1 MTLPSLPGSVLRMID
16 LAEAQPR
23 SADLTLPR
31 LRGPRPPAQTEAL
44 AEAPAVVD
52 ERFAVPQILG
62 EEA

>member
-1 MTLPSLPGSVLRMID
+1 VVAASLTQ
-16 LAEAQPR
+16 A
-23 SADLTLPR
+23 
-31 LRGPRPPAQTEAL
+31 EAL